1 MSIFVGNISDL
12 VNGIVEDRDTITV
25 PYDLLK
31 DWFCDNVPVEGDV
44 FDSPPDLV
52 IRNPMGHGGQW
63 PNVPYPQ
70 ATMGG
75 IITSIGFV
83 WAKANVFVSIE
94 INNAAGTYFSP
105 PQPNQV
111 HYHIPCYGDI
121 NQALTRIIGSSNGA
135 GWS

>member
-1 MSIFVGNISDL
+1 MTIFVGNISDL
-12 VNGIVEDRDTITV
+12 VNGIVEDRGTITV

-31 DWFCDNVPVEGDV
+31 NWFCDNVPVEGNV
-44 FDSPPDLV
+44 FDTPPDLV
-52 IRNPMGHGGQW
+52 IRNPMGHVSQW
-63 PNVPYPQ
+63 PNAPYPQ

-94 INNAAGTYFSP
+94 INNAAL
-105 PQPNQV
+105 QPNQA
-111 HYHIPCYGDI
+111 HYHMPPYGDL

-135 GWS
+135 GWA